1 MNASR
6 ASSGTVP
13 TVDASVRVT
22 RRGRI
27 WSPSVF
33 TRLCAAPKL
42 TRVRFLEHP
51 GAGGAGCVR
60 GAGRGARG
68 EARSAAQRHDGGAVE
83 ALGGLGA
90 PVLLV
95 VGLAV
100 RQLLRVRRRRLL
112 QLHRQLL
119 LLVLLLLLLVLLLL
133 LLVLLHVVAERER
146 RTHHRVGAHGI
157 VHCGC
162 DIDSVNAIRTN

>member
-1 MNASR
+1 M
-6 ASSGTVP
+6 P

-60 GAGRGARG
+60 GAGRGALSCPATRRWGGRG
-68 EARSAAQRHDGGAVE
+68 ARRARRAGTPRSRACCAAVAARAPAAAPPASPTVAAAGAAAVAAGAVAAAAGAVARSS
-83 ALGGLGA
+83 
-90 PVLLV
+90 
-95 VGLAV
+95 
-100 RQLLRVRRRRLL
+100 
-112 QLHRQLL
+112 
-119 LLVLLLLLLVLLLL
+119 
-133 LLVLLHVVAERER
+133 
-146 RTHHRVGAHGI
+146 RT
-157 VHCGC
+157 
-162 DIDSVNAIRTN
+162 